1 MRVLGYDPY
10 AIAPRYVTLTTLEQ
24 LLSGSDIVT
33 LHTPETPETTGMLG
47 RERLAMMSTG
57 SYLINTASTA
67 LVDEEAMVD
76 ALRSGHLAGAGLDV
90 FETHPVMPNSP
101 LLTLDNVVL
110 TPHIGGATADT
121 VERYSRTITRSLL
134 QFERT
139 ANRDHRIAARASAS

>member
-1 MRVLGYDPY
+1 MMRL
-10 AIAPRYVTLTTLEQ
+10 
-24 LLSGSDIVT
+24 
-33 LHTPETPETTGMLG
+33 
-47 RERLAMMSTG
+47 G
-57 SYLINTASTA
+57 SYLINTASAA
-67 LVDEEAMVD
+67 LVDEAALVD

-134 QFERT
+134 QFERA
-139 ANRDHRIAARASAS
+139 ANRDHRVAARASAS